1 MFRRPPTTKRG
12 SLNTMQCPICKQAL
26 EGGELVMV
34 CGPCHRSLGGG
45 LALGATGEFKVPDEL
60 LADAPGSS
68 STAAT
73 EAPHAGSTCAWC
85 AKPEVSV
92 KKLLGRRGTALCD
105 ECVALAADIM
115 EAELGPDWR

>member
-1 MFRRPPTTKRG
+1 VH
-12 SLNTMQCPICKQAL
+12 CPICKQAL

-45 LALGATGEFKVPDEL
+45 LSLGATGEFKVPTEL
-60 LADAPGSS
+60 LAESEPTSAENP
-68 STAAT
+68 
-73 EAPHAGSTCAWC
+73 PQAGSTCAWC
-85 AKPEVSV
+85 SKQEIAV

>member
-1 MFRRPPTTKRG
+1 
-12 SLNTMQCPICKQAL
+12 MQCPICKQAL

-45 LALGATGEFKVPDEL
+45 LALGATGEFKVPAEL
-60 LADAPGSS
+60 L
-68 STAAT
+68 T
-73 EAPHAGSTCAWC
+73 EAPESTGAADAAPQSGSTCAWC
-85 AKPEVSV
+85 GKHEISV

>member
-1 MFRRPPTTKRG
+1 VH
-12 SLNTMQCPICKQAL
+12 CPICKHAL

-45 LALGATGEFKVPDEL
+45 LALGVTGEFKVPTEM
-60 LADAPGSS
+60 LADAESPAVPDAPQ
-68 STAAT
+68 AA
-73 EAPHAGSTCAWC
+73 STCAWC
-85 AKPEVSV
+85 SKQEIAV

-115 EAELGPDWR
+115 EAELGPTWR

>member
-1 MFRRPPTTKRG
+1 
-12 SLNTMQCPICKQAL
+12 MQCPVCKQAL

-45 LALGATGEFKVPDEL
+45 LALGATGEFKVPAEL
-60 LADAPGSS
+60 LTDEPASTGESDA
-68 STAAT
+68 
-73 EAPHAGSTCAWC
+73 APQSGSTCAWC
-85 AKPEVSV
+85 AKHEISV

>member
-1 MFRRPPTTKRG
+1 
-12 SLNTMQCPICKQAL
+12 MQCPICKQAL

-45 LALGATGEFKVPDEL
+45 LALGATGEFKVPAEL
-60 LADAPGSS
+60 LA
-68 STAAT
+68 
-73 EAPHAGSTCAWC
+73 EAPESTGATDAAPQSGSTCAWC
-85 AKPEVSV
+85 SKHEISV

>member
-1 MFRRPPTTKRG
+1 
-12 SLNTMQCPICKQAL
+12 MQCPICKQAL
-26 EGGELVMV
+26 EAGELVMV

-45 LALGATGEFKVPDEL
+45 LALGATGEFKVPDVL
-60 LADAPGSS
+60 LADAPESS
-68 STAAT
+68 GAT
-73 EAPHAGSTCAWC
+73 EAPPHSGSTCAWC
-85 AKPEVSV
+85 NKHEISV